1 MKRLLRLEPWARAG
15 FAARGVMYLALG
27 YFALMSQ
34 HGTAAHTVLERVE
47 EGPFGELLLAM
58 LALGLFGYGLWRLI
72 GGVLDLDDEGRSAYG
87 VVTRIGLVVSGL
99 GHWLLCAGAI
109 LLLALGETPSDQ
121 QEEAAA
127 RSAADWPGGAW
138 IIGLVGLIIVITGVG
153 QMLIGARG
161 GFLKF
166 LSARQPRFA
175 RLVGMIGYFARG
187 AVFVVIGWQ
196 VLTVAIG
203 WGARPLGFDSA
214 LEVIARRGWV
224 FPFVAVGLILFGIF
238 SLMAAMWLRIRDED
252 VDRRAK
258 LAGRWLR
265 RRPEDD

>member
-1 MKRLLRLEPWARAG
+1 MPVRHLLRLEPYARAG
-15 FAARGVMYLALG
+15 FAARGIVYLALG
-27 YFALMSQ
+27 YFALLSQ
-34 HGTAAHTVLERVE
+34 HGTHAATVLERMRQA
-47 EGPFGELLLAM
+47 PFGGVLVVM
-58 LALGLFGYGLWRLI
+58 LAVGLFGYGLWRLV
-72 GGVLDLDDEGRSAYG
+72 GGILDLDDEGRSLYG

-109 LLLALGETPSDQ
+109 LIFVSGHAGADG

-127 RSAADWPGGAW
+127 RTAASYPGGAW
-138 IIGLVGLIIVITGVG
+138 LLGAVGGIIIITGVG
-153 QMLIGARG
+153 QCLIGLRG
-161 GFLKF
+161 AFMKF
-166 LSARQPRFA
+166 LHTRQPRFA
-175 RLVGMIGYFARG
+175 KFAGTVGYLARG

-203 WGARPLGFDSA
+203 WGTRPLGFDSA
-214 LEVIARRGWV
+214 LDVIARREWV
-224 FPFVAVGLILFGIF
+224 FPVVAAGLLLFGVF

-265 RRPEDD
+265 RG

>member
-1 MKRLLRLEPWARAG
+1 VQRLLRLEPFARAG
-15 FAARGVMYLALG
+15 FAARGIVYLALG

-34 HGTAAHTVLERVE
+34 HGTQAATVLERLRQAPL
-47 EGPFGELLLAM
+47 GGILLAL
-58 LALGLFGYGLWRLI
+58 LAVGLFGYGLWRLF
-72 GGVLDLDDEGRSAYG
+72 GGIIDLDDEGRSAYG
-87 VVTRIGLVVSGL
+87 IVTRVGLIISGL

-109 LLLALGETPSDQ
+109 LILESGSAGSEQ
-121 QEEAAA
+121 QEETAA
-127 RSAADWPGGAW
+127 SAATAYPGGTTLLG
-138 IIGLVGLIIVITGVG
+138 IVGLVIIVTGVG
-153 QMLIGARG
+153 QWLIGARG
-161 GFLKF
+161 GFMRF

-175 RLVGMIGYFARG
+175 RFAGTIGYVARG

-203 WGARPLGFDSA
+203 WGERPLGFDSA
-214 LEVIARRGWV
+214 LDVIARRQWV
-224 FPFVAVGLILFGIF
+224 FPAVAVGLILFGMF

-265 RRPEDD
+265 R